1 MTFSALISFASL
13 TFSHFVK
20 QNLHTLKSCLQL
32 LSHPWL
38 KLNACLMQKCN
49 TKIQHM
55 LSAAERALKVI
66 CRPETNQKNMC
77 KVTGTHSFTTLVGEG
92 LVKESRIFS
101 TPLELKDFL
110 VFL

>member
-55 LSAAERALKVI
+55 LSAAERAHSKSFVDLKLIKKI
-66 CRPETNQKNMC
+66 CAK
-77 KVTGTHSFTTLVGEG
+77 
-92 LVKESRIFS
+92 
-101 TPLELKDFL
+101 
-110 VFL
+110 